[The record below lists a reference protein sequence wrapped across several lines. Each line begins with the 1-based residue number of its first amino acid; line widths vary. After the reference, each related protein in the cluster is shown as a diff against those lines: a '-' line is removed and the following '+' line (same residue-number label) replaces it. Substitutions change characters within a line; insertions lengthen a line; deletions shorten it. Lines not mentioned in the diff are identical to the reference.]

1 MPRLTLY
8 PNGVVAS
15 QTQGRGNTAPR
26 KRGSVTG
33 WTAGAARRNDLFL
46 RSIDFKAVE
55 ALGLFGYA
63 ATMTLPTAPPTAAD
77 FKKRL
82 QRFLSYTVASGAQ
95 LIHYVIEMQP
105 RRNSPD
111 GPVPHIHMVAFFPK
125 HYGPQNQNPQSM
137 LQGQVLL
144 FVYWNEAFSEYGP
157 QITAQHIEAI
167 HDLRGWSRYVAKHGA
182 RSETHY
188 QRLRGLLPAGWLK
201 TGRVWGTKG
210 DWPRYTEA
218 VQLSYQAHYAFRRF
232 ATNLQLADVRK
243 NIPKLRLRLADS
255 ANAAQR
261 KQNQKLLDQTVN
273 RRRYLKS
280 RLKRNK
286 LKIARLVPVSDW
298 VDLAILRR
306 WLLGACVERE
316 VVDPWTGEV
325 GRCWCLRGE
334 TVRPDPPFSAPFV
347 ATDMQGA
354 DV

>member
-1 MPRLTLY
+1 MPRLTLC
-8 PNGVVAS
+8 PTGVVAS

-77 FKKRL
+77 FKQRL
-82 QRFLSYTVASGAQ
+82 KKFLRFTVASGAQ
-95 LIHYVIEMQP
+95 FIHYVIEMQP

-111 GPVPHIHMVAFFPK
+111 GPVPHIHMVAFFPIS
-125 HYGPQNQNPQSM
+125 YGPVNQNSQSK
-137 LQGQVLL
+137 LQGPVLL
-144 FVYWNEAFSEYGP
+144 FLYWNEAFREFGP
-157 QITAQHIEAI
+157 LVTAQHIEKI

-201 TGRVWGTKG
+201 TGRVWGAIG
-210 DWPRYTEA
+210 DWPRYKEA
-218 VQLSYQAHYAFRRF
+218 VELSYKAHYAFRRF
-232 ATNLQLADVRK
+232 ATNLQLADVRQS
-243 NIPKLRLRLADS
+243 IPKLRLRLADS

-261 KQNQKLLDQTVN
+261 KQNQKLLDQTIS

-286 LKIARLVPVSDW
+286 LKVARLVPISDW
-298 VDLAILRR
+298 LDLAILRR

-316 VVDPWTGEV
+316 AVDFWTGEV
-325 GRCWCLRGE
+325 GRRWYLRGE
-334 TVRPDPPFSAPFV
+334 TVRLGPPFSAPFV

-354 DV
+354 GV